1 MQPAQTPAQKDVTKG
16 MSSNPPREIPYA
28 DQVIRV
34 EAETL
39 TAKRL
44 ADFRSAT
51 VTTFAVGMPP
61 TLATIYRASEF
72 EWLARL
78 KIDMRQLLHTD
89 QEYEYLVPL
98 EVGDAPI
105 VTTRVKDYRERR
117 GMQFYVLESDIAV
130 NGVVKLYTRSSFI
143 VRRPE

>member
-1 MQPAQTPAQKDVTKG
+1 
-16 MSSNPPREIPYA
+16 MSPNPPREIPHA
-28 DQVIRV
+28 DKVIRV
-34 EAETL
+34 EAEPL
-39 TAKRL
+39 TSERL

-51 VTTFAVGMPP
+51 KTEYALGMPP

-78 KIDMRQLLHTD
+78 NIDMRQLLHTD

-98 EVGDAPI
+98 EVGDAPV

-117 GMQFYVLESDIAV
+117 GMQFYVLESDIV
-130 NGVVKLYTRSSFI
+130 CNGVTKLYTRSSFI